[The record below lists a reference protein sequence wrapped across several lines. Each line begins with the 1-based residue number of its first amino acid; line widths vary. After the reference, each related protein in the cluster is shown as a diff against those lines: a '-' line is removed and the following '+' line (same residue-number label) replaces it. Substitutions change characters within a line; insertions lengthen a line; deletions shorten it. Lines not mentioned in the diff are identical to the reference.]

1 MILSPN
7 THQRA
12 DVTSA
17 ANTLGLELEVA
28 DRLRELS
35 GQPPSIFFQREG
47 SRETWHRATDLAEVL
62 ASQPMFVSSTW
73 SVVAPDHAE
82 LNESNPPRWHLSS
95 VIWLDIDN
103 KADLLDAI
111 ADARE
116 TRSRLESLGIDPQT
130 CSLFGTGSKGFHIGI
145 PLAAL
150 LPGGAAGAGAL
161 TAAHFPLISRE
172 FVLTNLATDST
183 DLSIYSRYRGRIWRQ
198 PGVLRPNGRYK
209 VPLSWAEL
217 ANLRPRDYKELCSA
231 PRDFIPPAAAAA
243 PSPRAAATWAEAMK
257 KVCRPAPPKPKTRT
271 SDTTPDGRLRP
282 DVRSKIERSLAAL
295 DVNAMPYSDW
305 IRVGAALKSTQ
316 AADALAIWIEWS
328 RSYRGFRPHDCE
340 SRWGGLTGDCALGT
354 IHWLAQQATRTARAE
369 REATAIREV
378 RNRADIARIEA
389 LRA

>member
-35 GQPPSIFFQREG
+35 GQTPSIFFQQEG

-73 SVVAPDHAE
+73 SVVTPDHAE

-116 TRSRLESLGIDPQT
+116 TYNRLESLDIDPQT

-150 LPGGAAGAGAL
+150 LPGGVAGAGPL
-161 TAAHFPLISRE
+161 TAANFPLISRE
-172 FVLTNLATDST
+172 FVMSNLATNST

-209 VPLSWAEL
+209 VPLGWAEL

-243 PSPRAAATWAEAMK
+243 PSPRAAAAWAAAVK

-282 DVRSKIERSLAAL
+282 EVRGKVGKSLAEL
-295 DVNAMPYSDW
+295 NVNAIDYATW

-316 AADALAIWIEWS
+316 ATDALAIWIEWS
-328 RSYRGFRPHDCE
+328 RSYRGFRARDCE
-340 SRWGGLTGDCALGT
+340 SRWEGLAGDCSLGT
-354 IHWLAQQATRTARAE
+354 LHWLAQQTVKEERAARA
-369 REATAIREV
+369 RH
-378 RNRADIARIEA
+378 ARWGGA
-389 LRA
+389 